1 MKTKLLV
8 ILFAFVS
15 LVCKSQNKDC
25 VDVFG
30 NECECPTS
38 EDSILVYENSLKVYQ
53 FYERNEYYKKI
64 KIKKIVTEK
73 DVYDCFQ
80 KLDSAYRAFMSM
92 WMLRERY
99 LKGENVDVLM
109 PRGGKNIPISDY
121 FEKVDEY
128 RFYQREFECG
138 ILNTSSPF
146 PVYDI
151 RIAPLYINTYRNH
164 TSDDVFNGD
173 EVQIAMYMP
182 VTVKPFMF
190 LTEKELEIR
199 NKVLMGTSRN
209 KKVKKV
215 VPEVVKIVKK
225 DTTPVVVKAKPL
237 TIKFSESGLVKNDTT
252 YKIVPESEGVPVYY
266 SNGITGSLIG
276 FLSSKGVFTRI
287 DKSQYKYI
295 HKFAVDLLQD
305 IDKLKKELKIK
316 FGQNISII
324 K

>member
-1 MKTKLLV
+1 MKNVL
-8 ILFAFVS
+8 ILIVFAFLS
-15 LVCKSQNKDC
+15 LLCKSQDKDC
-25 VDVFG
+25 IDVFG
-30 NECECPTS
+30 KECDCPTS
-38 EDSILVYENSLKVYQ
+38 EDSMLVYENSLKVFN
-53 FYERNEYYKKI
+53 FYERNDYYKKT

-73 DVYDCFQ
+73 DVSDCFQ
-80 KLDSAYRAFMSM
+80 KLDSAYRAFMDM

-99 LKGENVDVLM
+99 LKGEKVDVLM
-109 PRGGKNIPISDY
+109 PRGGKNIPMLDY
-121 FEKVDEY
+121 FEQIDEY

-146 PVYDI
+146 PIYDI

-164 TSDDVFNGD
+164 YSDDVFNGD

-199 NKVLMGTSRN
+199 NKVLMGTSRK
-209 KKVKKV
+209 KKVKNV
-215 VPEVVKIVKK
+215 VPELTKIIKK
-225 DTTPVVVKAKPL
+225 DTSSLVVKAKPL
-237 TIKFSESGLVKNDTT
+237 TIKLSENGWTNKDSS
-252 YKIVPESEGVPVYY
+252 YKVIPESEGVPVYY

-276 FLSSKGVFTRI
+276 FLNKRGVFTRI

-305 IDKLKKELKIK
+305 VEKLKKELKVK
-316 FGQNISII
+316 FGQNVSIV

>member
-8 ILFAFVS
+8 ILLAFVS
-15 LVCKSQNKDC
+15 LVCKSQSKDC
-25 VDVFG
+25 VDIFG
-30 NECECPTS
+30 NDCECPTS
-38 EDSILVYENSLKVYQ
+38 EDSILVYENSLKVYE

-99 LKGENVDVLM
+99 LKGEKVDVLM
-109 PRGGKNIPISDY
+109 PRGGKNIPIAEY

-199 NKVLMGTSRN
+199 NKVLMGTSRS

-215 VPEVVKIVKK
+215 VPEVAKIINK

-237 TIKFSESGLVKNDTT
+237 TIKFSENGLVKKDTT

-276 FLSSKGVFTRI
+276 FLSNKGVFTRI